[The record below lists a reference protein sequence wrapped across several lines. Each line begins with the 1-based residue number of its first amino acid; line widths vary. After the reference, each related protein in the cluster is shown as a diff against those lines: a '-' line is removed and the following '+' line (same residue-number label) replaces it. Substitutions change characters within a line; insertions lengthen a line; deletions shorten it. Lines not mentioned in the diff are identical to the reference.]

1 MFKKKPIEE
10 PIAKIGTADEA
21 LWNGVLFTAEQ
32 EIKHSE
38 RAIKINSALVELA
51 KQKIEI
57 EKGK

>member
-1 MFKKKPIEE
+1 MFKKKPIE

-21 LWNGVLFTAEQ
+21 MWNELMINAER
-32 EIKHSE
+32 EIKQSQ